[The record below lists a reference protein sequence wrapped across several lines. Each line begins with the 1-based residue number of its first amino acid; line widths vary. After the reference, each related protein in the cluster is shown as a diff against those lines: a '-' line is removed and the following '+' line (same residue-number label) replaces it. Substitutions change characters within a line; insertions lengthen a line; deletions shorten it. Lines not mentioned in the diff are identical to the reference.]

1 MSEAVRVRA
10 VSCEPRDRPQER
22 GETEV
27 FGMLN
32 GSTIVASSS
41 PPPLRPGIRQKGV
54 SSQGENAI
62 TCVIRARSANRE
74 GEVKWRDP
82 KSNKEP

>member
-41 PPPLRPGIRQKGV
+41 PPPLRPGFCQKGV

-62 TCVIRARSANRE
+62 TCTPSSRVL
-74 GEVKWRDP
+74 
-82 KSNKEP
+82 